1 MSKRSEQKGA
11 RKVHCCS
18 DKMQSTTKDERR
30 KEFKL
35 LQICFFLDQRSNVS
49 ARHAISSHV
58 GSKSKQI
65 LQCYPNGHCVTATTV
80 VTLTVQSFRIYVN
93 RTQCDW
99 DWALCT
105 LRQAIPDLCAFQCH
119 LLGMSS
125 HIEST
130 MPAAKTADKKA
141 STETLYASMLNSIA
155 DFRES
160 QLIHSYS
167 MDRLC
172 RLPPRAHKDKLG
184 ITGSYSSLARK
195 VNLCPSEDTSR
206 PDSKHAKTGW
216 RRS

>member
-1 MSKRSEQKGA
+1 MSTARSVTEIGLFA
-11 RKVHCCS
+11 RCAKPFRISV
-18 DKMQSTTKDERR
+18 
-30 KEFKL
+30 
-35 LQICFFLDQRSNVS
+35 RSNVICL
-49 ARHAISSHV
+49 AC
-58 GSKSKQI
+58 
-65 LQCYPNGHCVTATTV
+65 LP
-80 VTLTVQSFRIYVN
+80 TLNQ
-93 RTQCDW
+93 
-99 DWALCT
+99 
-105 LRQAIPDLCAFQCH
+105 
-119 LLGMSS
+119 
-125 HIEST
+125 T